1 MNKRRLF
8 FGVIFLMIICLAAVF
23 VACSDVGGTSD
34 GETKQRQIYDAY
46 VAYAESAGEDV
57 LSYEEWLESIRG
69 KDGQNGKSAYDIWKE
84 NGHSGTE
91 KEFLEWLKGD
101 AGSQGIQGEKGED
114 GQDGKSAYDIWK
126 ENGHSGT
133 EEEFLEWLKG
143 DAGSQGIQGEKG
155 EDGQNGKSAYDIWKE
170 NGHSGT
176 EEEFLEW
183 LKGDAGSQG
192 LQGQNGKDGKDG
204 LSAYELFK
212 KYYPFYQG
220 TEEDWI
226 ADLVNG
232 NLTVLTV
239 TFKSEVAEDIVRYVF
254 IGQDLI
260 DIPDVPEK
268 EGQAS
273 AKWDR
278 DDFTNITQDVVV
290 NAVYTMKQLTVT
302 FRNEYTEQEDVVKT
316 VEYGQAVTDI
326 PAVQAKVGNSG
337 KWDVTDFS
345 RITDNMTVNAV
356 YETDGLDYV
365 LINEQREYR
374 VSAGEM
380 NSQTEELFI
389 PALHDGKP
397 VTVIADNAFE
407 YKDFLLAHL
416 PDSIKEIR
424 SKAFSYCTSLQSV
437 KIPSKVTTIGASV
450 FEGCHALSSVEM
462 PQVTEI
468 GGYAFWDCVS
478 LSSVE
483 MPQVT
488 TIERNA
494 FLHCTSLQSI
504 ELPDGLTNIGM
515 NVFEGC
521 TALKYAILP
530 SSLPY
535 IGSDIFYGCNALT
548 TIYFKGNAEQWAAL
562 DKTNAG
568 SVFNEAMVYYY
579 APEKPDENEG
589 KYWHYDEQD
598 HKTPV
603 VWSKED

>member
-8 FGVIFLMIICLAAVF
+8 FGVIFLMIICLVAVF

-91 KEFLEWLKGD
+91 KEFLEWLKGGT
-101 AGSQGIQGEKGED
+101 GSQGIQGEKGED

-143 DAGSQGIQGEKG
+143 DAGSQGIQG
-155 EDGQNGKSAYDIWKE
+155 QN
-170 NGHSGT
+170 
-176 EEEFLEW
+176 
-183 LKGDAGSQG
+183 
-192 LQGQNGKDGKDG
+192 GKDG

-407 YKDFLLAHL
+407 YKDFRLAHL

-424 SKAFSYCTSLQSV
+424 TMAFCGCASLQSI
-437 KIPSKVTTIGASV
+437 KIPSKVTTIEENVFNGCSALSSV
-450 FEGCHALSSVEM
+450 ELPQVTKIGDYAFSGCDSLLSVEMPQVTEIGNNAFYSCDALSSVEM

-468 GGYAFWDCVS
+468 GGCAFWDCVS
-478 LSSVE
+478 LTSVE

-488 TIERNA
+488 TIEWEA

-504 ELPDGLTNIGM
+504 ELPDGLTNIDM
-515 NVFEGC
+515 RVFEGC

-530 SSLPY
+530 SSLQY
-535 IGSDIFYGCNALT
+535 IGSNIFYGCNAFT

-568 SVFNEAMVYYY
+568 SVFNDAMVYYY